1 MDARV
6 HSPRSMSLS
15 DVLLGKRIP
24 TDEETA
30 ESVTA
35 ATGVPVLGLDALA
48 SAAYG
53 PEALLTVLLPLGLTA
68 LHGMVVLV
76 PLLALVLLLLF
87 VSYRQTIP
95 AYPGGGG
102 AYTVAKENLGAR
114 PSLIAAAALA
124 LDYILNVAVAI
135 AAGVGALASAIPALL
150 PHTLALCL
158 GLLAMLT
165 IVNLRGMR
173 ETGVAFTIP
182 TYAFIF
188 CMLAAIGLGVARMVT
203 EGAHP
208 RPLAPLPV
216 PHATEAATMWILVR
230 AFANGCTALTGVEA
244 ISNGVPMFR
253 EPKVP
258 RAQRTLAIIVGV
270 LALLLA
276 GETVVCWAYH
286 VTATEPGRA
295 GYQSLLS
302 LMIGAVAGRGV
313 FYHVAMVSIVG
324 VLMLSANTSF
334 AGFPKLCQVVAKDRY
349 LPEPFVHRGRRLAYS
364 TGILVLAA
372 MSAILLIA
380 FGGITDALIPL
391 FAVGALAAFTMSQLG
406 MVGHWRRLGNRRPLV
421 LNALGAAATG
431 ITLVVVLVAKLT
443 EGAWISVLIVV
454 AIYTLLRRV
463 RGHYDAIAEATCT
476 TMPLEVGPVT
486 PPVVIVPLRRWDL
499 LALKALR
506 LARQLG
512 GHVLAVQVLTRD
524 REIEDLAP
532 RWRELAG
539 GITLETIRSEYREL
553 QEPLLAYVQRI
564 AAAYPNSQ
572 VVVVIPELVE
582 ARWYQ
587 FALHAHTAAM
597 LRRALL
603 HKGGPQ
609 VVVLSAPWH
618 LRETRRERR
627 LARARRPAPG

>member
-1 MDARV
+1 MDDGV
-6 HSPRSMSLS
+6 HSRRRVSVS
-15 DVLLGKRIP
+15 DVLLGRIS
-24 TDEETA
+24 TDEEMQ

-35 ATGVPVLGLDALA
+35 VTGVPVLGLDALA

-53 PEALLTVLLPLGLTA
+53 PEALLTVLLPLGLAA
-68 LHGMVVLV
+68 LHGMIVLV
-76 PLLALVLLLLF
+76 PLLALVLVLLF

-114 PSLIAAAALA
+114 PSLVAAAALG

-150 PHTLALCL
+150 PHTLPVCL
-158 GLLAMLT
+158 GLLVLLT
-165 IVNLRGMR
+165 VVNLRGMR
-173 ETGVAFTIP
+173 ETGVAFMIP

-188 CMLAAIGLGVARMVT
+188 CLLAAIGIGVARMAT
-203 EGAHP
+203 EGVHP
-208 RPLAPLPV
+208 QSRAPLPV
-216 PHATEAATMWILVR
+216 PHAVSAASVWILVR

-258 RAQRTLAIIVGV
+258 RARRTLAIIVGV

-276 GETVVCWAYH
+276 GETLLCWAYR
-286 VTATEPGRA
+286 VTATEPGRS

-302 LMIGAVAGRGV
+302 LLIGAVTGRGV
-313 FYHVAMVSIVG
+313 FYHLAMISVVA

-334 AGFPKLCQVVAKDRY
+334 AGFPKLCQVLANDRY
-349 LPEPFVHRGRRLAYS
+349 LPVPFVHRGRRLAYS

-372 MSAILLIA
+372 VSALLLIA

-406 MVGHWRRLGNRRPLV
+406 MVGHWRRLHSWRPLV

-431 ITLVVVLVAKLT
+431 ITLVVVLVAKLI

-454 AIYTLLRRV
+454 AIYVLLRRV
-463 RGHYDAIAEATCT
+463 RGHYDAIDLATCT
-476 TMPLEVGPVT
+476 TMTLQVGPVA
-486 PPVVIVPLRRWDL
+486 PPVAVVPLRRWDM

-512 GHVLAVQVLTRD
+512 GHVVAVQVLTRD
-524 REIEDLAP
+524 REIEDLTP
-532 RWRELAG
+532 RWHELAD
-539 GITLETIRSEYREL
+539 GIPLETVRSEYREL

-564 AAAYPNSQ
+564 AAAYPHSQ

-587 FALHAHTAAM
+587 FALHSHTAAM

-618 LRETRRERR
+618 LRETRGERR
-627 LARARRPAPG
+627 LARARRTAPG

>member
-1 MDARV
+1 V
-6 HSPRSMSLS
+6 SVS
-15 DVLLGKRIP
+15 DVLLGKRIS
-24 TDEETA
+24 TDEET
-30 ESVTA
+30 EETVTA

-53 PEALLTVLLPLGLTA
+53 PEALLTVLLPLGLAA

-76 PLLALVLLLLF
+76 PLLALVLVLLF

-150 PHTLALCL
+150 PHTLSVCL
-158 GLLAMLT
+158 GLLVLLT
-165 IVNLRGMR
+165 IINLRGMR
-173 ETGVAFTIP
+173 ETGVAFMIP

-188 CMLAAIGLGVARMVT
+188 CLLAAIGIGVARMAT
-203 EGAHP
+203 EGVHP
-208 RPLAPLPV
+208 QPRAPVPV
-216 PHATEAATMWILVR
+216 PHALGVASVWILVR

-276 GETVVCWAYH
+276 GETLMCWAYR

-302 LMIGAVAGRGV
+302 LVIGAVAGRGV
-313 FYHVAMVSIVG
+313 FYHLAMISVVA

-334 AGFPKLCQVVAKDRY
+334 AGFPKLCQVLANDRY

-372 MSAILLIA
+372 VSAILLAA

-406 MVGHWRRLGNRRPLV
+406 MVGHWRKLHRRRPLA
-421 LNALGAAATG
+421 LNAVGAAATG
-431 ITLVVVLVAKLT
+431 ITLAVVLVAKLI

-454 AIYTLLRRV
+454 AMYVLLRRV
-463 RGHYDAIAEATCT
+463 RGHYDAIDRATCT
-476 TMPLEVGPVT
+476 TMTLEAGGPVA

-512 GHVLAVQVLTRD
+512 GHVLAVQVFTRD
-524 REIEDLAP
+524 REIEDLTP
-532 RWRELAG
+532 RWHELAD
-539 GITLETIRSEYREL
+539 GIPLESVRSEYREL
-553 QEPLLAYVQRI
+553 QEPLVAYVERI
-564 AAAYPNSQ
+564 AAAYPHSQ

-587 FALHAHTAAM
+587 VALHSYTAAR

-609 VVVLSAPWH
+609 VAVLSAPWH
-618 LRETRRERR
+618 LRETRREQR
-627 LARARRPAPG
+627 LARARRTAPG